1 MTVPMD
7 TEIAAALSP
16 IIAAA
21 EAAPPL
27 APGDWQT
34 RREVFGTAIAAQ
46 AAELHAPPGVRVT
59 PCSATAGDGATIP
72 LRLYQ
77 RQDAQGTSQR
87 APLAVYLHG
96 GGMFLGSLDTHDTQC
111 RIYTHLSGVA
121 LLSVGYRLAPEHPHP
136 VPVEDCYAAL
146 RWAEANAADLGI
158 DPARIA
164 IMGDSAGGGLAAA
177 VALLS
182 RDRRGPALAAQI
194 LIYPMLDDRT
204 VVAQPDLAD
213 TATWSAEDN
222 LTGWRCLLG
231 DAAGG
236 PDTPAY
242 AAPARADNLRAL
254 PPAYIETGQLDL
266 FRDENIAYAQR
277 LSRAGVP
284 VELIQYPAVPHA
296 FDTFDPA
303 AAVSRRAVDNRVRAL
318 GAL

>member
-1 MTVPMD
+1 MTTPMD

-16 IIAAA
+16 IVAAMK
-21 EAAPPL
+21 AAPPL

-46 AAELHAPPGVRVT
+46 AADLTAPPGVTVT

-72 LRLYQ
+72 MRLYQ
-77 RQDAQGTSQR
+77 RQNTQGAS
-87 APLAVYLHG
+87 LAVYLHG

-146 RWAEANAADLGI
+146 GWAAANAADLGI

-177 VALLS
+177 VALVS

-204 VVAQPDLAD
+204 TVAQPDLAD

-236 PDTPAY
+236 PHTPAY
-242 AAPARADNLRAL
+242 AAPARADNLGAL

-303 AAVSRRAVDNRVRAL
+303 AAVSRRAVNNRVRAL

>member
-1 MTVPMD
+1 MTIPMD
-7 TEIAAALSP
+7 AEIAAALSP
-16 IIAAA
+16 IVAATK
-21 EAAPPL
+21 AAPPL
-27 APGDWQT
+27 APGDWRT
-34 RREVFGTAIAAQ
+34 RREAFGTAIAAQ
-46 AAELHAPPGVRVT
+46 AAELTAPPGVTVT

-77 RQDAQGTSQR
+77 RQDAQG
-87 APLAVYLHG
+87 AALAVYLHG

-111 RIYTHLSGVA
+111 RIYTHLSGVT

-146 RWAEANAADLGI
+146 RWAAANAADLGI

-164 IMGDSAGGGLAAA
+164 VMGDSAGGGLAAA

-204 VVAQPDLAD
+204 VVAPPDLAD
-213 TATWSAEDN
+213 TATWSAADN

-231 DAAGG
+231 AAAGG

-242 AAPARADNLRAL
+242 AAPARADDLSAL
-254 PPAYIETGQLDL
+254 PPAYLETGQLDL

-284 VELIQYPAVPHA
+284 VELIQYSAVPHA

>member
-16 IIAAA
+16 VVAAMK
-21 EAAPPL
+21 AAPPP

-34 RREVFGTAIAAQ
+34 RREVFGAAIAAQ
-46 AAELHAPPGVRVT
+46 AAELNAPPGVTVT

-72 LRLYQ
+72 LRLYR
-77 RQDAQGTSQR
+77 RQGARVAS
-87 APLAVYLHG
+87 LAVYLHG
-96 GGMFLGSLDTHDTQC
+96 GGMFLGGLDTHDTQC

-146 RWAEANAADLGI
+146 RWAVANAAGLGI

-213 TATWSAEDN
+213 TATWSAADN

-242 AAPARADNLRAL
+242 AAPARADNLGAL

-277 LSRAGVP
+277 LGRAGVP

-303 AAVSRRAVDNRVRAL
+303 AAVSRRAVGNRVRAL

>member
-7 TEIAAALSP
+7 AEIAAALAP
-16 IIAAA
+16 TLAAMKA
-21 EAAPPL
+21 VPPP
-27 APGDWQT
+27 APGDWKT

-46 AAELHAPPGVRVT
+46 AAQLTAPPGVTVT
-59 PCSATAGDGATIP
+59 PCSARAGDGATIP
-72 LRLYQ
+72 LRLYR
-77 RQDAQGTSQR
+77 RQDAQG
-87 APLAVYLHG
+87 AALAVYLHG
-96 GGMFLGSLDTHDTQC
+96 GGMFLGDLDTHDTQC
-111 RIYTHLSGVA
+111 RVYTRLSGVA

-136 VPVEDCYAAL
+136 VPVEDCCAAL
-146 RWAEANAADLGI
+146 RWAAANAAGLGI

-164 IMGDSAGGGLAAA
+164 VMGDSAGGGLAAA

-194 LIYPMLDDRT
+194 LIYPMLDDWTT
-204 VVAQPDLAD
+204 VAPPDLAS
-213 TATWSAEDN
+213 TLTWSAEDN

-236 PDTPAY
+236 PDTPGY
-242 AAPARADNLRAL
+242 AAPARAGNLSAL
-254 PPAYIETGQLDL
+254 PPTYIETGQLDL

-284 VELIQYPAVPHA
+284 VELIQYPGVPHA

-303 AAVSRRAVDNRVRAL
+303 AAVSRRAVDHRVRAL
-318 GAL
+318 KAL

>member
-1 MTVPMD
+1 MTTPMD

-16 IIAAA
+16 VFAAMK
-21 EAAPPL
+21 AAPPP

-46 AAELHAPPGVRVT
+46 AGELTAPPGVTVT

-77 RQDAQGTSQR
+77 RQDAQGASLT
-87 APLAVYLHG
+87 VYLHG

-111 RIYTHLSGVA
+111 RIYTHLSGVT
-121 LLSVGYRLAPEHPHP
+121 LLSVDYRLAPEHPHP

-146 RWAEANAADLGI
+146 RWAAANAADLGI

-164 IMGDSAGGGLAAA
+164 VMGDSAGGGLAAA

-182 RDRRGPALAAQI
+182 RDRRGPDLAAQI

-204 VVAQPDLAD
+204 TVAPPDLAD
-213 TATWSAEDN
+213 TATWSAADN

-242 AAPARADNLRAL
+242 AAPARADNLTAL

-303 AAVSRRAVDNRVRAL
+303 AAVSRRALDNRVRAL